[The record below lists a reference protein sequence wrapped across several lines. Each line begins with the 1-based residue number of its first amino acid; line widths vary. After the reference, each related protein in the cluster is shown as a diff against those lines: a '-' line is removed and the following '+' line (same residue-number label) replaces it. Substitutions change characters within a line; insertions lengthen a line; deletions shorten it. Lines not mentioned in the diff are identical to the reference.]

1 MSISASDV
9 SNIDVSRNDWA
20 AFDGL
25 ASDVAAMCDKAIVSG
40 EIDALSNEALGQ
52 IFASAVRLYAAKAE
66 TGAKLQP
73 FGRNSNATPT
83 EIAIACLAMLDSGSM
98 EVFELGLWDTMTNIR
113 PARRPSLADR

>member
-9 SNIDVSRNDWA
+9 ERRGRREDWA
-20 AFDGL
+20 TFDGL
-25 ASDVAAMCDKAIVSG
+25 ASEVAAICDEAIASG
-40 EIDALSNEALGQ
+40 NIDALSNEALGQ

-73 FGRNSNATPT
+73 FGRNTTSTPT
-83 EIAIACLAMLDSGSM
+83 EIAIACLAMLDAGSM

-113 PARRPSLADR
+113 PARRVTLIDS